1 MSNRSSPMQ
10 REPLGKLVYRQDDLN
25 SLKCLVAI
33 RMSKNRVDTEAIHD
47 KKVGTTLTLKN
58 GETLTDLFAIC
69 WYLASCDPRSKTS
82 AAGWAKIMQ
91 WQSFSNSEVR
101 PFLQGLVKLGHM
113 DRRDLTKANQLRKF
127 RLISGLDT
135 LNQKLKDSWDNNRS
149 LFVEGGNWM
158 TLADVLLAVDLTPI
172 LDPGWPIKLNSFLQS
187 ILKQDYNYLR
197 HWYDNIRNQ
206 DIFAKAF
213 NHFIRPK
220 APISNKS
227 NQPREDGDSA
237 VNGEPVAKANNK
249 KGRKPSES
257 GKNSDRK
264 KSESGNVQLDM
275 SGLIAKPLRVLC
287 LHGYRQN
294 DVSFRE
300 KTGAFR
306 KLIGKFCEFTF
317 VKAPHHVLPMSS
329 EDINADQRGWWFSR
343 ENDYFKA
350 DDASDCD
357 KGFDGSLE
365 LIQKT
370 FELHGPFDGVIGFSQ
385 GATLTALLCLI
396 KTKNP
401 EMLSPAVKFNF
412 AIMVAAFKSKST
424 KHAHW
429 YEGGEVSPKVSIP
442 TLHVMGRGDRVIAKR
457 LSDDLLD
464 LFHEPSKLTHS
475 GGHFIPA
482 TSKEKSHYYKFLNN
496 VGQLRDQQQNPPAV
510 VETLKESPS
519 FVEKS
524 KPLDKNQ
531 NQGCEDTKQQKGV
544 ANDNAPISVTTEQT
558 C

>member
-1 MSNRSSPMQ
+1 MSNRSPPVY

-33 RMSKNRVDTEAIHD
+33 RMSKNRVDAEAVHD
-47 KKVGTTLTLKN
+47 KKVGTTLTLKS
-58 GETLTDLFAIC
+58 GETLNDLFAIC
-69 WYLASCDPRSKTS
+69 WYLASYDPRSKTS

-91 WQSFSNSEVR
+91 WQSFSNSEIR
-101 PFLQGLVKLGHM
+101 PFLQGLVKFGHM
-113 DRRDLTKANQLRKF
+113 DRRDMTKANQLRKF
-127 RLISGLDT
+127 RLVSGLDT
-135 LNQKLKDSWDNNRS
+135 LNQKLKDSWDRKRS

-172 LDPGWPIKLNSFLQS
+172 LDSEWPIKLNSFLQS
-187 ILKQDYNYLR
+187 ILKKDYSYLR
-197 HWYDNIRNQ
+197 HWYGNIRNQ
-206 DIFAKAF
+206 DIYIKAF

-220 APISNKS
+220 TPIANKS
-227 NQPREDGDSA
+227 NNQPTEDGDSA
-237 VNGEPVAKANNK
+237 ANGEPTAKQNSK

-257 GKNSDRK
+257 GGKNSDRK
-264 KSESGNVQLDM
+264 KSETEQLDM
-275 SGLIAKPLRVLC
+275 SGLVAKPLRVLC

-357 KGFDGSLE
+357 KGFEGSLE

-385 GATLTALLCLI
+385 GAALTALLCLI
-396 KTKNP
+396 KTRNP

-424 KHAHW
+424 KHTHW
-429 YEGGEVSPKVSIP
+429 YEGGEANPKVSVP
-442 TLHVMGRGDRVIAKR
+442 TLHVTGRGDRVIAKR

-464 LFHEPSKLTHS
+464 LFHEPTRLNHT
-475 GGHFIPA
+475 GGHFVPA
-482 TSKEKSHYYKFLNN
+482 TSREKMHYFKFLHK
-496 VGQLRDQQQNPPAV
+496 VGQMRDQQQNVPPEIEVKETPSV
-510 VETLKESPS
+510 VEKA
-519 FVEKS
+519 

-531 NQGCEDTKQQKGV
+531 NQGCEDAKPEV
-544 ANDNAPISVTTEQT
+544 SNAPPTSVPPTEKT